1 MTRDDALLRFTSALA
16 AGLNAGF
23 GAAEMADGIMDI
35 LETRFDM
42 GRDDTP
48 HKDSASVRACK
59 LALACIETGGIHPI
73 TPDGQNLRRIL
84 REAAGLPVE
93 KGTP

>member
-1 MTRDDALLRFTSALA
+1 MASKATKIIELR
-16 AGLNAGF
+16 
-23 GAAEMADGIMDI
+23 AENIK
-35 LETRFDM
+35 LERRFDM
-42 GRDDTP
+42 GWDDTP

>member
-1 MTRDDALLRFTSALA
+1 MKIFANTPGDMSVGIPD
-16 AGLNAGF
+16 GF
-23 GAAEMADGIMDI
+23 V
-35 LETRFDM
+35 M
-42 GRDDTP
+42 GWDDTP